1 MQTDVAVFRAEESL
15 AAGNSAVQQAEKDFA
30 ARPSVTNRS
39 LVWDGDLIETLEM
52 RNLLTCASQAARSAR
67 ARKESRGSDAR
78 EDFLQRDDGM
88 WMKHT
93 LSWQEEGEDLR
104 IGYRDVVMTTLDETE
119 CASVPPKKRDHIE
132 K

>member
-1 MQTDVAVFRAEESL
+1 VCQSSGQKC
-15 AAGNSAVQQAEKDFA
+15 AGSE
-30 ARPSVTNRS
+30 
-39 LVWDGDLIETLEM
+39 G
-52 RNLLTCASQAARSAR
+52 
-67 ARKESRGSDAR
+67 
-78 EDFLQRDDGM
+78 
-88 WMKHT
+88 KHT